1 VNDKTPLLA
10 EIELIVESSLVHSPK
25 VLRLVENLEKSSTV
39 SAELHVA
46 AAAAVTLGASK
57 APMRIKIPRIMEK

>member
-46 AAAAVTLGASK
+46 AAAVTLGASK
-57 APMRIKIPRIMEK
+57 APMRIKIPRIMKR